1 MTRTSLFLL
10 HQLLLLLPSL
20 LMENGMTR
28 RINLLPRQLHRQL
41 PSLLMLRGMTRRM
54 DLFLPLQLLLLS
66 HSPLTQRET
75 TRKTDRRLLLLP

>member
-28 RINLLPRQLHRQL
+28 RINLLPRQSHLLLHF
-41 PSLLMLRGMTRRM
+41 LLMLRGMTRRM
-54 DLFLPLQLLLLS
+54 DLFLPLQLLPLF

-75 TRKTDRRLLLLP
+75 TRKTDGFPLLP

>member
-10 HQLLLLLPSL
+10 HQLLPLLPSL

-28 RINLLPRQLHRQL
+28 RINPFPRQSHLLLHF
-41 PSLLMLRGMTRRM
+41 LLILRGMRRRM
-54 DLFLPLQLLLLS
+54 DLFLPLQLLLLF

-75 TRKTDRRLLLLP
+75 TRKTDGFPLLP